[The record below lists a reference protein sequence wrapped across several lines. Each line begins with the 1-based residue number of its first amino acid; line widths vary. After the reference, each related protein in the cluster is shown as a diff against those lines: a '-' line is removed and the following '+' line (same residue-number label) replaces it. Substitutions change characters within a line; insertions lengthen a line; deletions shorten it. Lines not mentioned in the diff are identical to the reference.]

1 MRAVNTLSKS
11 SIVEVKSM
19 KKPPRGVRL
28 VMAAV
33 AIMMGVAPVK
43 VIAADGRTK
52 VDDYW
57 EPAKKKLLSDSRFLA
72 KLRAYDKDNIPEDVI
87 AKLEPY
93 LEKPEFEAR
102 VVARSSKAAERLCR
116 WVRAMVKYDRVAKVV
131 RPKRLHLQ
139 EAKENLQAAEQT
151 LAEKKAELQECFD
164 LLAKVSAEY
173 EEANLKKQELEK
185 EVDEC
190 WTKLDRAQRL
200 ISGLGGEKDRWTN
213 ASMELGEQY
222 DNLVGDIL
230 LSAGV
235 VAYLGA
241 FTSSYRASCVREWEG
256 RLRDHNIPSSST
268 FSLRTTLGEQ
278 VAIRGWMLDGLP
290 PDSFSINNAIMLT
303 NSTRWPLMID
313 PQGQA
318 NRWIRNMEADH
329 NLQVVRQ
336 SSLHFLRNVES
347 AIQFGF
353 PVLLEGVGEVL
364 DPVLEPLLSKQV
376 YKSGGVTMIKLGD
389 SMLQYD
395 ERFRLYLTTHLS
407 NPHYSPETCVKVNL
421 LNFMATAEGL
431 EDQFLGIVV
440 AKVEP
445 ALEEQRME
453 LVAESARNKKQLS
466 EIYDTILELL
476 SSAEGNILEDEVLI
490 NTLSQSKVTSNKI
503 EQRVAEME
511 RTQIRIESVRQGYQ
525 AVAFRAQL
533 LYFCVADMAS
543 VDPMY
548 QFSLSWFIDLYLLAI
563 DKSPPG
569 PKSDP
574 SVRLT
579 KLVSTLTYL
588 LYQSV
593 CRCLFEKDKLL
604 FSFLLTVKI
613 LGSRGDIDATEMR
626 FFLTAATTMATA
638 LPNPASAPGAAL
650 NSSWLTDKVWADV
663 SAAAQLPGLRG
674 LDKDVTENLRAWTRV
689 ATSKDPW
696 AAMESLAGAP
706 PAPLPSVAARVTA
719 PAESAAASRP
729 ARRGRP
735 GDEAAVAAARRRR
748 ASRRGSILAAALLAR
763 PDVRPLREYTEFQRL
778 IVLRCLRP
786 DKVIPRLQQFVVS
799 AVGEKYIDPPAFDLA
814 GSFEDSSCTTPLIFI
829 LSSGANPA
837 GELFKFAERRG
848 FDKKLRAISL
858 GQGQGAIAEAAIEES
873 IDSGGWVC
881 LQNCHLAV
889 SFMPRL
895 ERLVEGISPE
905 RTHPDFRL
913 WLTSMPS
920 DDFPVTV
927 LQNGIKMTN
936 EPPKGMRANLMGSYL
951 SFEPDWFNSCSK
963 PAVWRKM
970 LFGLCFFHAIVQE
983 RRKFGP
989 LGWNIPYE
997 FNESDLRISVD
1008 QLKMFLDEYDS
1019 IPYAALTYLVGEC
1032 NYGGRVTDDKDRRC
1046 ILKILSDYYTED
1058 ILNDDYRFS
1067 PSGTYYAPADGGLRS
1082 YLTYIKALPFVEG
1095 PELFGLHD
1103 NAEIASAI
1111 AETQGLL
1118 ETTLSLQPRAGG
1130 GGSGGSWMDKLSELA
1145 SDIDE
1150 KMPPLF
1156 DLEAVAIA
1164 YPFTTA
1170 ESMNTVLQQECL
1182 RYNRLLAVV
1191 RRGLADLQ
1199 LAVRGQV
1206 VMSSELEAVGNSMV
1220 NGFVPDSWSA
1230 VAYPSLKPLGSW
1242 VIDLLARV
1250 SFLQSWIDHGTPC
1263 MFWLSGFFFVHSFLT
1278 STRQNYARKYK
1289 LPIDTIGF
1297 DFAVLT
1303 AEQQERAETAAPAD
1317 GAYVNGLFLVGCGW
1331 DAEGHALCES
1341 RPGELT
1347 VELPALWLR
1356 PRLLNELDSDSHSYN
1371 CPVYCTSE
1379 RRGVLTTTGHSSNF
1393 VCWVKLPMQDVHTEK
1408 HWVKRGVACIL
1419 ALDS

>member
-241 FTSSYRASCVREWEG
+241 FPAALRRAAVDSWAAQLRELGITCAEEFA
-256 RLRDHNIPSSST
+256 LSK
-268 FSLRTTLGEQ
+268 TLGSA
-278 VAIRGWMLDGLP
+278 VTIRNWVINRLP
-290 PDSFSINNAIMLT
+290 NDSFSIDNAIMLYRS
-303 NSTRWPLMID
+303 NRWPLMID

-318 NRWIRNMEADH
+318 NAWVRSLEAD
-329 NLQVVRQ
+329 NSLKVVKM
-336 SSLHFLRNVES
+336 SSSTFARDLEIAL
-347 AIQFGF
+347 QFGNPLLIESVGEYIDPLLE
-353 PVLLEGVGEVL
+353 PVLTKAIVTVGGIAQIRV
-364 DPVLEPLLSKQV
+364 
-376 YKSGGVTMIKLGD
+376 GD
-389 SMLQYD
+389 NTVEYD
-395 ERFRLYLTTHLS
+395 ERFRLYMTTKLR
-407 NPHYSPETCVKVNL
+407 NPHYAPETCVKVSL
-421 LNFMATAEGL
+421 LNFMATPEGL
-431 EDQFLGIVV
+431 QDQMLGIVV
-440 AKVEP
+440 GKEEA
-445 ALEEQRME
+445 ALEQQRQALIVE
-453 LVAESARNKKQLS
+453 EAENKAKLE
-466 EIYDTILELL
+466 EIEDTILKLL
-476 SSAEGNILEDEVLI
+476 QEAEGNILEDETLI
-490 NTLSQSKVTSNKI
+490 ETLAVSKTTSNKI
-503 EQRVAEME
+503 ELRVAEAAKTQAQINEARQRYIKVAE
-511 RTQIRIESVRQGYQ
+511 RASALFFCIADLA
-525 AVAFRAQL
+525 AVE
-533 LYFCVADMAS
+533 
-543 VDPMY
+543 PMY
-548 QFSLSWFIDLYLLAI
+548 QYSLEWYINLFIAAI
-563 DKSPPG
+563 DRAPPAT
-569 PKSDP
+569 SLEE
-574 SVRLT
+574 RLNVLNDT
-579 KLVSTLTYL
+579 FTYA
-588 LYQSV
+588 LYQNV
-593 CRCLFEKDKLL
+593 CRSLFEKDKLL

>member
-604 FSFLLTVKI
+604 FSFLLTIKLLQGGGEV
-613 LGSRGDIDATEMR
+613 DAAEWY
-626 FFLTAATTMATA
+626 FLLTGGVAMDNPH
-638 LPNPASAPGAAL
+638 PNPAPR
-650 NSSWLTDKVWADV
+650 WLTDKAWGELCRLSELPAFAGLREGFEPARDSWKAVYDSADPQH
-663 SAAAQLPGLRG
+663 ARLPG
-674 LDKDVTENLRAWTRV
+674 AWQR
-689 ATSKDPW
+689 K
-696 AAMESLAGAP
+696 L
-706 PAPLPSVAARVTA
+706 
-719 PAESAAASRP
+719 
-729 ARRGRP
+729 
-735 GDEAAVAAARRRR
+735 
-748 ASRRGSILAAALLAR
+748 SI
-763 PDVRPLREYTEFQRL
+763 FQRIL
-778 IVLRCLRP
+778 VLRCIRP
-786 DKVIPRLQQFVVS
+786 DRVVLAVTDFVIEKMGMQFVT
-799 AVGEKYIDPPAFDLA
+799 PPPFDLKA
-814 GSFEDSSCTTPLIFI
+814 CYSDSSVISPLVFI
-829 LSSGANPA
+829 LSPGSDPMA
-837 GELFKFAERRG
+837 GLLKFADGRDAEVRS
-848 FDKKLRAISL
+848 ISL
-858 GQGQGAIAEAAIEES
+858 GQGQGTIAAKMIEEAK
-873 IDSGGWVC
+873 GKGAWVL
-881 LQNCHLAV
+881 LQNCHLAA
-889 SFMPRL
+889 SWMSEL
-895 ERLVEGISPE
+895 ERICENTAPE
-905 RTHPDFRL
+905 AVHKDYRL

-920 DDFPVTV
+920 KSFPVSV
-927 LQNGIKMTN
+927 LQNGVKMTN
-936 EPPKGMRANLMGSYL
+936 EPPKGLRANLKNAYFKL
-951 SFEPDWFNSCSK
+951 DDSK
-963 PAVWRKM
+963 LELTNKPHCYKKL
-970 LFGLCFFHAIVQE
+970 LFGLCFFHAVVQE

-989 LGWNIPYE
+989 LGWNIPYQ
-997 FNESDLRISVD
+997 FNESDLDISRR
-1008 QLKMFLDEYDS
+1008 QLEMFLNEYDEV
-1019 IPYAALTYLVGEC
+1019 PYKVLNFLTAVI
-1032 NYGGRVTDDKDRRC
+1032 NYGGRVTDDKDIRTIDTLLRTYFTAEAMKDGFAFSESG
-1046 ILKILSDYYTED
+1046 IYI
-1058 ILNDDYRFS
+1058 S
-1067 PSGTYYAPADGGLRS
+1067 PSYDSESPHASFMAYIDGLPINAD
-1082 YLTYIKALPFVEG
+1082 
-1095 PELFGLHD
+1095 PEVFGMHS
-1103 NAEIASAI
+1103 NANITCAQN
-1111 AETQGLL
+1111 ETW
-1118 ETTLSLQPRAGG
+1118 EVFDTILSLQPRSASGG
-1130 GGSGGSWMDKLSELA
+1130 GVTREETISGIVA
-1145 SDIDE
+1145 SIR
-1150 KMPPLF
+1150 KRLPPLF
-1156 DLEAVAIA
+1156 DVESISIT
-1164 YPFTTA
+1164 YPVLYR
-1170 ESMNTVLQQECL
+1170 ESMNTVLVQECH
-1182 RYNRLLAVV
+1182 RYNNLLADMLHTLPELD
-1191 RRGLADLQ
+1191 RALKGLA
-1199 LAVRGQV
+1199 
-1206 VMSSELEAVGNSMV
+1206 VMSAELEDMATALFNQW
-1220 NGFVPDSWSA
+1220 VPDVWERK
-1230 VAYPSLKPLGSW
+1230 AYPSLKPLTSW
-1242 VIDLLARV
+1242 VTELLDRL
-1250 SFLQSWIDHGTPC
+1250 SFISTWVRDGQPSA
-1263 MFWLSGFFFVHSFLT
+1263 FWLPGFFFPQAFLT
-1278 STRQNYARKYK
+1278 GTLQNYARKHV
-1289 LPIDTIGF
+1289 LPIDTLSF
-1297 DFAVLT
+1297 TYHVVEKEHTALT
-1303 AEQQERAETAAPAD
+1303 ERPED
-1317 GAYVNGLFLVGCGW
+1317 GVYIYGLFLEGARW
-1331 DAEGHALCES
+1331 DYDRHCLADSLPKQLYA
-1341 RPGELT
+1341 
-1347 VELPALWLR
+1347 ELPAVHLD
-1356 PRLLNELDSDSHSYN
+1356 PVQNETPPTEGIFKT
-1371 CPVYCTSE
+1371 PVYKVLS
-1379 RRGVLTTTGHSSNF
+1379 RRGELSTTGHSTNF
-1393 VCWVKLPMQDVHTEK
+1393 VCYLRLPAGAPEDDIISDDGSGDNAK
-1408 HWVKRGVACIL
+1408 WIKRGVACFC
-1419 ALDS
+1419 ALRY

>member
-604 FSFLLTVKI
+604 FSFLLTIKLLQGGGEV
-613 LGSRGDIDATEMR
+613 DAAEWY
-626 FFLTAATTMATA
+626 FLLTGGVAMDNPH
-638 LPNPASAPGAAL
+638 PNPAPR
-650 NSSWLTDKVWADV
+650 WLTDKAWGELCRLSELPAFAGLREGFEPARDSWKAVYDSADPQH
-663 SAAAQLPGLRG
+663 ARLPG
-674 LDKDVTENLRAWTRV
+674 AWQR
-689 ATSKDPW
+689 K
-696 AAMESLAGAP
+696 L
-706 PAPLPSVAARVTA
+706 
-719 PAESAAASRP
+719 
-729 ARRGRP
+729 
-735 GDEAAVAAARRRR
+735 
-748 ASRRGSILAAALLAR
+748 SI
-763 PDVRPLREYTEFQRL
+763 FQRIL
-778 IVLRCLRP
+778 VLRCIRP
-786 DKVIPRLQQFVVS
+786 DRVVLAVTDFVIEKMGMQFVT
-799 AVGEKYIDPPAFDLA
+799 PPPFDLKA
-814 GSFEDSSCTTPLIFI
+814 CYSDSSVISPLVFI
-829 LSSGANPA
+829 LSPGSDPMA
-837 GELFKFAERRG
+837 GLLKFADGRDAEVRS
-848 FDKKLRAISL
+848 ISL
-858 GQGQGAIAEAAIEES
+858 GQGQGTIAAKMIEEAK
-873 IDSGGWVC
+873 GKGAWVL
-881 LQNCHLAV
+881 LQNCHLAR
-889 SFMPRL
+889 SWMPAL
-895 ERLVEGISPE
+895 EKIVNDLQDRSGRVVHS
-905 RTHPDFRL
+905 DFRL
-913 WLTSMPS
+913 FLTS
-920 DDFPVTV
+920 FPAPYFPAAV
-927 LQNGIKMTN
+927 LQNGVKLTT
-936 EPPKGMRANLMGSYL
+936 EPPRGVRNNVRRSYELLLEEEEWESCPLPRAWKKL
-951 SFEPDWFNSCSK
+951 
-963 PAVWRKM
+963 A
-970 LFGLCFFHAIVQE
+970 FGVSFFHALVQE

-989 LGWNIPYE
+989 LGWNIQYG
-997 FNESDLRISVD
+997 FNDSDLEASLSVLRD
-1008 QLKMFLDEYDS
+1008 LLSTAAGEVAESKEGEAAGAADML
-1019 IPYAALTYLVGEC
+1019 PAALVSAVPWDALLYTTGEI
-1032 NYGGRVTDDKDRRC
+1032 NYGGRVTDEWDRRC
-1046 ILKILSDYYTED
+1046 LLS
-1058 ILNDDYRFS
+1058 ILNRFYTPDVLRDGYAVCGDARYTVPAAGAFEEHTAFIDSLPSDDR
-1067 PSGTYYAPADGGLRS
+1067 
-1082 YLTYIKALPFVEG
+1082 
-1095 PELFGLHD
+1095 PELFGMHD
-1103 NAEIASAI
+1103 NASISYQRQEVAR
-1111 AETQGLL
+1111 LL
-1118 ETTLSLQPRAGG
+1118 GTILSIQPAVGTAAGG
-1130 GGSGGSWMDKLSELA
+1130 AGKDGVVLELA
-1145 SDIDE
+1145 RGILSSL
-1150 KMPPLF
+1150 PQPLSKAGAAASTF
-1156 DLEAVAIA
+1156 VRDDKGIMDSL
-1164 YPFTTA
+1164 
-1170 ESMNTVLQQECL
+1170 STVLSQEMVKF
-1182 RYNRLLAVV
+1182 NRLLAVM
-1191 RRGLADLQ
+1191 RDSLNDLKRAIRGL
-1199 LAVRGQV
+1199 V
-1206 VMSSELEAVGNSMV
+1206 VMSDSLERMYQSFV
-1220 NGFVPDSWSA
+1220 NGTVPELWEEA
-1230 VAYPSLKPLGSW
+1230 AYPSLRPLGAW
-1242 VIDLLARV
+1242 VKDMLSRV
-1250 SFLQSWIDHGTPC
+1250 RFLRG
-1263 MFWLSGFFFVHSFLT
+1263 WLTSGRPHAYPIASFFFPQGFLT
-1278 STRQNYARKYK
+1278 GALQNHARKYQTPINLLEYRFTVLPPTEPDDLLPPEDGVIVYGMQLEGARWDEHAGQLAEALPRQSYAPMPPVHLLPHRDARSK
-1289 LPIDTIGF
+1289 GAVYRCPVYKTSVRAGQLSTTGLSTNFVIAMSLPIDDSRSA
-1297 DFAVLT
+1297 DFWVL
-1303 AEQQERAETAAPAD
+1303 Q
-1317 GAYVNGLFLVGCGW
+1317 
-1331 DAEGHALCES
+1331 
-1341 RPGELT
+1341 
-1347 VELPALWLR
+1347 
-1356 PRLLNELDSDSHSYN
+1356 
-1371 CPVYCTSE
+1371 
-1379 RRGVLTTTGHSSNF
+1379 
-1393 VCWVKLPMQDVHTEK
+1393 
-1408 HWVKRGVACIL
+1408 GVAL
-1419 ALDS
+1419 LLEAFE